1 MNIKEIANNTLKYT
15 INRLI
20 EIFGIIISI
29 IGILLLLALISYSP
43 GDPNFIFSENT
54 EIENLL
60 GIRGSYISDLFLQ
73 SVGLISFLVS
83 FTFIFTGINIFKN
96 KDFLLIIENTFF
108 TVLYCIFGS
117 IFLNFF
123 YDNSFK
129 LYINGNGGFVGD
141 YLNQSLFKNIILVNK
156 DIFYYLLV
164 LVTSFLFLMFLK
176 SLSAR
181 FFILS
186 FSDLE
191 TSLQ

>member
-164 LVTSFLFLMFLK
+164 LVTSFLFLISINFSLK
-176 SLSAR
+176 K
-181 FFILS
+181 FIN
-186 FSDLE
+186 F
-191 TSLQ
+191 